1 MQVSSLRSCS
11 SAYQSCNSVRAFTL
25 PTSSSTNTRKK
36 DNYSS
41 HYKDSIYIKVTVYG
55 IFILDILQSIIIAAL
70 GYYSLVTGWGRPT
83 ALNTLN
89 WAFTSIPIVTGI
101 SELLL
106 HNVYLR

>member
-1 MQVSSLRSCS
+1 MLLGISVMQLC
-11 SAYQSCNSVRAFTL
+11 
-25 PTSSSTNTRKK
+25 TSSHFPSPPHPNLTHAKK

-106 HNVYLR
+106 HTVYLR